1 MSATEQAV
9 ENLLNEDDWTGK
21 IYSDGWVDAPETV
34 EIIEPA
40 TGESLGVAGVA
51 NAASVAA
58 ATKSAAKAQRAWA
71 ATPLSERI
79 AIVRRAGE
87 ILDRHRDEIV
97 GWLVRETGSVPPKA
111 DVEVTA
117 SIGQF
122 EMAASITEDQL
133 EQVLESAVP
142 GRAST
147 ARRQPLGVVGVIT
160 PWNFPLVLAMRSLGP
175 AFVLGNAAVLKGDL
189 NTPVTGC
196 VLIARIFEEAG
207 LPSGRAAR
215 PLRRRRGRAG
225 ARRGPAR
232 ADDLVH
238 RLDRDRPPG
247 RRSGRAHAQA
257 SRAGARRQQPADR
270 ARRRRHRGRVVR
282 RRLGLVP
289 APGPDLPRGQQA
301 SRARV
306 DRRGVPRGAHGAGR
320 TSPGRGSGIGAGRD
334 RAADQREAD
343 RARAANRRRDGRSG
357 RYRCSSAEPATGC
370 SSRRRCCAT

>member
-21 IYSDGWVDAPETV
+21 IYSDGWVDAPETI

-189 NTPVTGC
+189 NTPRHGQRAHRPH
-196 VLIARIFEEAG
+196 LRG
-207 LPSGRAAR
+207 GRAAQR
-215 PLRRRRGRAG
+215 VCCTCSAVAP
-225 ARRGPAR
+225 
-232 ADDLVH
+232 
-238 RLDRDRPPG
+238 
-247 RRSGRAHAQA
+247 RSGRH
-257 SRAGARRQQPADR
+257 
-270 ARRRRHRGRVVR
+270 
-282 RRLGLVP
+282 
-289 APGPDLPRGQQA
+289 
-301 SRARV
+301 
-306 DRRGVPRGAHGAGR
+306 
-320 TSPGRGSGIGAGRD
+320 
-334 RAADQREAD
+334 
-343 RARAANRRRDGRSG
+343 
-357 RYRCSSAEPATGC
+357 
-370 SSRRRCCAT
+370 SSRTRACG